1 MIEKKLTYKN
11 KISHFLSK
19 NGFFIYIM
27 MIFILLSVS
36 SCNKTIQT
44 EKPSDLIPYNQ
55 MIDITTQA
63 YVIESM
69 LYFLPPDSDKVTIS
83 RSMYYNMF
91 EENKISKEQYVSSI
105 NYYLAEKKSA
115 EKFLRAVQDKISI
128 QRDKYFENLNI
139 SYDSLTQHQPQ
150 LDTLP

>member
-1 MIEKKLTYKN
+1 M
-11 KISHFLSK
+11 
-19 NGFFIYIM
+19 
-27 MIFILLSVS
+27 LLIV

-63 YVIESM
+63 YIIESM

-128 QRDKYFENLNI
+128 QRDKYFEKLDI

-150 LDTLP
+150 MDTLS

>member
-1 MIEKKLTYKN
+1 M
-11 KISHFLSK
+11 
-19 NGFFIYIM
+19 
-27 MIFILLSVS
+27 LLIVS
-36 SCNKTIQT
+36 SFNKTIQT

-63 YVIESM
+63 YIIESM

-128 QRDKYFENLNI
+128 QRDKYFEKLDI

-150 LDTLP
+150 MDTLS